1 VWASSADHKQQT
13 ELSTPKQWQMPVYT
27 KQVILFMVSE
37 TFLTKLL
44 LKIANYMPKLLRE
57 KFEIKIPIINRTVA
71 MYM

>member
-1 VWASSADHKQQT
+1 
-13 ELSTPKQWQMPVYT
+13 MPVYT